1 MQRSTK
7 IVATLGPASSDR
19 ETLTRIIAAGVDVVR
34 MNFSHGT
41 KDDHIQ
47 RTTLVRDVSRELGR
61 TVGIMVD
68 LQGPKIRIGKFET
81 SKITLKKGEPFILD
95 ASCQMGNQ
103 ERVGLDYKE
112 LPNDVRVADV
122 LLLDD
127 GRIVLDVVDVRP
139 PEIYTTVRHGGEL
152 SNNKGIN
159 RQGGG
164 LTAPALTA
172 KDMEDIKTAAGLKA
186 DFLAVSFPK
195 SGADMYMAR
204 ELMRAAGG
212 HAMLIAKIERAE
224 AIRALQEII
233 DASDAIMV
241 ARGDLAVEVG
251 DAAVPAMQKR
261 MIRLAR

>member
-41 KDDHIQ
+41 KDDHIE

-127 GRIVLDVVDVRP
+127 GRIVLDVVDV
-139 PEIYTTVRHGGEL
+139 
-152 SNNKGIN
+152 
-159 RQGGG
+159 
-164 LTAPALTA
+164 
-172 KDMEDIKTAAGLKA
+172 
-186 DFLAVSFPK
+186 
-195 SGADMYMAR
+195 
-204 ELMRAAGG
+204 
-212 HAMLIAKIERAE
+212 
-224 AIRALQEII
+224 
-233 DASDAIMV
+233 
-241 ARGDLAVEVG
+241 
-251 DAAVPAMQKR
+251 
-261 MIRLAR
+261 